1 MTMQATAMYTCVL
14 AMMLYQEAEALY
26 RRLLAAN
33 KAHAAINVYLALV
46 QYRCDNSDAAL
57 HLLAGY
63 LHSNPL
69 SLSAHNLK
77 AAITCK
83 LHGPQAA
90 EQALRVG
97 LGGCVSPV
105 CCCSRTR
112 G

>member
-1 MTMQATAMYTCVL
+1 M
-14 AMMLYQEAEALY
+14 QEAEGLF
-26 RRLLAAN
+26 RRILAAN
-33 KAHAAINVYLALV
+33 KTHAAINVYLALV

-90 EQALRVG
+90 EQALRVN
-97 LGGCVSPV
+97 
-105 CCCSRTR
+105 RE
-112 G
+112 